1 MDTCSVAAVT
11 VGGLS
16 VCCGVGR
23 RLPGTNGNADGWLRY
38 NRTGWER
45 PCERVGLNSPSPG

>member
-23 RLPGTNGNADGWLRY
+23 RLPGTNGSADGWLRY